1 MYTKEE
7 LAERY
12 SKFAN
17 SQLLEILDK
26 KENFTDNAIAA
37 AKEELQKRNLT
48 SENVDEYIEDKEAKE
63 QFAHEI
69 SIEELTG
76 GEKIRFFF
84 FGFVPIINGAI
95 RANFRQDGY
104 ELKLKLSR
112 FYGTFG
118 FLSFLATG
126 LISVLA
132 TLTTL
137 TSVII
142 WITFFPIA
150 RFIEKKAY
158 KTR

>member
-12 SKFAN
+12 SKFEN

-26 KENFTDNAIAA
+26 KENFTENAIVA

-48 SENVDEYIEDKEAKE
+48 SEQVEEYKEDKTVKE
-63 QFAHEI
+63 QLAHEL
-69 SIEELTG
+69 SIEELTR

-84 FGFVPIINGAI
+84 FGFVPIVNGAI

-112 FYGTFG
+112 YYGTFG
-118 FLSFLATG
+118 LLSFLTTG

-137 TSVII
+137 SSVII
-142 WITFFPIA
+142 WIAFFPIA
-150 RFIEKKAY
+150 QIIENKVYNKH
-158 KTR
+158 